1 MSSFERLQAVIDG
14 NGQIDW
20 LLDRESFN
28 NVGNSA
34 GGNAVVSIWLGCAGF
49 FTRVWQCPNSIALR
63 T

>member
-1 MSSFERLQAVIDG
+1 MSSPERLQAVIDG

-34 GGNAVVSIWLGCAGF
+34 GGNAESPFG
-49 FTRVWQCPNSIALR
+49 
-63 T
+63 